1 MNFSYQSKTTQY
13 ITIVFFETV
22 FSYFALLIECY
33 DTKYFRDQKVKIT
46 LCGYLAL
53 SLSEYVIGKHT
64 VVIVASTM
72 VEGLQD

>member
-1 MNFSYQSKTTQY
+1 M
-13 ITIVFFETV
+13 
-22 FSYFALLIECY
+22 IEWF

-46 LCGYLAL
+46 LWGYLAL
-53 SLSEYVIGKHT
+53 SLSEDVIGKHT